1 MSSTKTKAI
10 LVGLAAGLAIA
21 IFARSPWSPS
31 SDPDVS
37 VVDAYASESASDA
50 SAVYIT
56 LHNAGGGDHLVGAA
70 SPAASA
76 VTVHGADMAPSGDL
90 DVQGHGD
97 TSLVPGGSHI
107 MLESLQQPLRPGDEV
122 TLQLRFEHGSPIEL
136 TVPVL
141 SFDDV
146 LAKVNP

>member
-1 MSSTKTKAI
+1 
-10 LVGLAAGLAIA
+10 
-21 IFARSPWSPS
+21 
-31 SDPDVS
+31 
-37 VVDAYASESASDA
+37 
-50 SAVYIT
+50 
-56 LHNAGGGDHLVGAA
+56 
-70 SPAASA
+70 
-76 VTVHGADMAPSGDL
+76 
-90 DVQGHGD
+90 
-97 TSLVPGGSHI
+97 